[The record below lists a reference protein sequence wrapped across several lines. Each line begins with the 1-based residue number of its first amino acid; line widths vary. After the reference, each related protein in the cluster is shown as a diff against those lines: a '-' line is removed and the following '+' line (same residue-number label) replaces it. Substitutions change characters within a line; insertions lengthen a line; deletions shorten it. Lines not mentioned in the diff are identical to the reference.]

1 MAFQGYHSECNL
13 GSPGGWDYQR
23 ITQEIGKA
31 VWEDLNRIRPMGV
44 DLDFDHP
51 LFYPIVGFTD
61 MLIEEHRRREGS
73 NSGVVA
79 IVAEEE
85 TLTEVTENINLA
97 HRLNTVDGITGVL
110 IAPHELELKN
120 GRVSFHGQPV
130 SLIFM
135 DFNTDMFLELH
146 RKHDLEPL
154 MQAVRENRV
163 INPRGTEPVNVKS
176 MFEVFTGPHHNR
188 FHPEVVKRTP
198 WTRRFFP
205 QRTKGPKGEQ
215 INDLIKWT
223 RENWDNLV
231 LKPERGY
238 SGKGVRVGE
247 VNKDAHEAINLAIE
261 EGNYIVQEKVP
272 LGLWAEE
279 NPKLDAGEKS
289 IALARYQ
296 TDFRCMIGPEGAFGF
311 LSRMGGIPTNVG
323 MGSGVQPL
331 AVLRSDISVR
341 EAVDRINH
349 AIVDMDYIDLA
360 EVVERQESLAL
371 EQQFTYLLGPIKIAL
386 RPRVVTT
393 GQIEALKVY
402 CDAMWA
408 DCLTLEK
415 MWLSGELDDFIKM
428 EAEELDI
435 VRLQPWGG
443 SAAII
448 ASDGLF
454 DFGAHVEPS

>member
-1 MAFQGYHSECNL
+1 VEFLGYHSECNL

-31 VWEDLNRIRPMGV
+31 VWENLNRIRPMDV

-61 MLIEEHRRREGS
+61 MLIEGHRRREGS

-79 IVAEEE
+79 VVAEEE

-110 IAPHELELKN
+110 AAPHEFELKN

-135 DFNTDMFLELH
+135 DFNTDTFLDLH
-146 RKHDLEPL
+146 RKHNLEPL

-163 INPRGTEPVNVKS
+163 INPRGTEPINVKS
-176 MFEVFTGPHHNR
+176 MFEVFTGPHRSR

-198 WTRRFFP
+198 WTRRFYP
-205 QRTKGPKGEQ
+205 QMTKGPKGEK
-215 INDLIKWT
+215 INDIIKWT

-238 SGKGVRVGE
+238 SGKGVRVGG
-247 VNKDAHEAINLAIE
+247 VNKDADEAINLAFR

-272 LGLWAEE
+272 LDLWTEE
-279 NPKLDAGEKS
+279 NPRLDADKKS
-289 IALARYQ
+289 IVLARYQ
-296 TDFRCMIGPEGAFGF
+296 TDFRCLMGPKEVFGF
-311 LSRMGGIPTNVG
+311 LSRIGGIPTNVG
-323 MGSGVQPL
+323 MGGGVQPL
-331 AVLRSDISVR
+331 AVLCSEISVR
-341 EAVDRINH
+341 EAVDRINN
-349 AIVDMDYIDLA
+349 AIVDMDYDDLA
-360 EVVERQESLAL
+360 KVVERQEAMAL
-371 EQQFTYLLGPIKIAL
+371 EQQFAYLLGPIKIAL

-393 GQIEALKVY
+393 GQIEALKAY
-402 CDAMWA
+402 CTAMWK
-408 DCLTLEK
+408 DYLTLEK

-428 EAEELDI
+428 ETEELDI

-454 DFGAHVEPS
+454 SFGAHVESS